1 MVLGILMT
9 YQVLARKWRPQRF
22 SELVGQEHVTKT
34 LKNAIK
40 RQRVAHAYLF
50 VGSRGVGKT
59 TAARLLAKSLNCSN
73 LVDGEPC
80 DQCESCKS
88 ILNGSSLDVIEI
100 DGASNNGVDNIRDL
114 RETVNYMPSS
124 GRYKI
129 YIIDEVHMLS
139 KSAWNAL
146 LKTLEEPPAHVK
158 FIFATTEADKV
169 LPTVV
174 SRCQRFDFK
183 FISPLL
189 IENKLREIADAEHI
203 FIEDAALSIIARAA
217 DGGMRDA
224 QSIFDQ
230 MIAFCGGDSSS
241 EVISEADVIEV
252 FGMTSTGDIMNV
264 IQFMYQ
270 DDVSALL
277 IHINS
282 LATQGRD
289 LDRFFME
296 LLNSLRNLLII
307 QCCRE
312 YESILEINSVETA
325 QLEQLSQHSAAM
337 TRTFLDILMVA
348 EGRLRGILNKRV
360 FLEVNLIRAM
370 KEAHSIDI
378 NEVISSFVEL
388 KNGSLPRQEIATPSF
403 QKKNEKLVSI
413 KNPVQIEQLEP
424 VEGFIGEVYDTS
436 VDELSSPSQVIPAFE
451 IPTSQPVE
459 SSELPSGQP
468 IVMDSTFTDYD
479 EALPVDAVTT
489 IQEISHQQAVF
500 SEELTETFVPT
511 PLLEPEVFSGV
522 PSLVPSDLWHQM
534 INSLTQE
541 HDTFKLVTVLKQMKP
556 VSFVNGIFEADFSD
570 DFDHLGYQLV
580 TKSRQKVE
588 LFLAQVSRISE
599 VKFVFKDFE
608 ELFPEVAKSDKI
620 KKQTNVV
627 VRDRVMKNPYVQY
640 TCQVFSGEVID
651 ARG

>member
-1 MVLGILMT
+1 MT

-34 LKNAIK
+34 LKNAIN
-40 RQRVAHAYLF
+40 RNRVAHAYLF

-59 TAARLLAKSLNCSN
+59 TAARLLAKSLNCLNS
-73 LVDGEPC
+73 VDGEPC

-189 IENKLREIADAEHI
+189 IEKKLREIADAEKI
-203 FIEDAALSIIARAA
+203 FIEDAALSVIARAA

-230 MIAFCGGDSSS
+230 MIAFCGGDSAT
-241 EVISEADVIEV
+241 ETISEADVIDV
-252 FGMTSTGDIMNV
+252 FGMTSTADLMNV
-264 IQFMYQ
+264 IQLMYQ
-270 DDVSALL
+270 DNVSGLL
-277 IHINS
+277 VHINF

-307 QCCRE
+307 QCCKE
-312 YESILEINSVETA
+312 YDAILEINSIEVAE
-325 QLEQLSQHSAAM
+325 LKKLSQFPTDM
-337 TRTFLDILMVA
+337 TRAFLDILMVA

-370 KEAHSIDI
+370 KEAHAVDI
-378 NEVISSFVEL
+378 NEVISAFVEL
-388 KNGSLPRQEIATPSF
+388 KDGNLPRQQIVTETV
-403 QKKNEKLVSI
+403 QKKNDKLEAVAELVSQSAPI
-413 KNPVQIEQLEP
+413 NVQDSVVQVNDLPIHEVIQP
-424 VEGFIGEVYDTS
+424 TVET
-436 VDELSSPSQVIPAFE
+436 
-451 IPTSQPVE
+451 
-459 SSELPSGQP
+459 LPSDNLPSLTQP
-468 IVMDSTFTDYD
+468 IENTPVVQEVVPAQAPSDYEERLSAD
-479 EALPVDAVTT
+479 RVISV
-489 IQEISHQQAVF
+489 QEIVHQVEPHAI
-500 SEELTETFVPT
+500 EPTETFIPPAPVDEVRNLPST
-511 PLLEPEVFSGV
+511 PVSNA
-522 PSLVPSDLWHQM
+522 DLWHQM
-534 INSLTQE
+534 IEQLSHE
-541 HDTFKLVTVLKQMKP
+541 HDSFKLITVLQQMKT
-556 VSFVNGIFEADFSD
+556 VSFANGIFEADFSD
-570 DFDHLGYQLV
+570 DFDHTGSQLV
-580 TKSRQKVE
+580 TQSKRKIEQLLTQISGQPSVTFSFTEFTEVFSEPVQTEVIQKKTNAAV
-588 LFLAQVSRISE
+588 LNRI
-599 VKFVFKDFE
+599 
-608 ELFPEVAKSDKI
+608 
-620 KKQTNVV
+620 T
-627 VRDRVMKNPYVQY
+627 KNPYIQY
-640 TCQVFSGEVID
+640 TCQAFSGEVVD

>member
-1 MVLGILMT
+1 MT

-34 LKNAIK
+34 LKNAIN

-73 LVDGEPC
+73 LLDGEPC
-80 DQCESCKS
+80 DRCESCKS

-189 IENKLREIADAEHI
+189 IEKKLREIADAEKI
-203 FIEDAALSIIARAA
+203 FIEDAALSVIARAA

-230 MIAFCGGDSSS
+230 MIAFCGGDSDL
-241 EVISEADVIEV
+241 EMISEADVIEV
-252 FGMTSTGDIMNV
+252 FGMTSTADIMNV
-264 IQFMYQ
+264 IQLMYQ
-270 DDVSALL
+270 DDVSGLL
-277 IHINS
+277 VHINS
-282 LATQGRD
+282 LASQGRD

-307 QCCRE
+307 QCCQQ
-312 YESILEINSVETA
+312 YDSILEINSAEII
-325 QLEQLSQHSAAM
+325 QLKKLSQFSATM

-370 KEAHSIDI
+370 KEAHAIDI
-378 NEVISSFVEL
+378 NEVISAFVEL
-388 KNGSLPRQEIATPSF
+388 KDGNLPRQEIAIQPI
-403 QKKNEKLVSI
+403 QKKNDKFVI
-413 KNPVQIEQLEP
+413 
-424 VEGFIGEVYDTS
+424 
-436 VDELSSPSQVIPAFE
+436 VDELPTVALPDPVGNLSEPVTPLISGFPDEPLVPA
-451 IPTSQPVE
+451 TDLVDDVAVVHSGQAVE
-459 SSELPSGQP
+459 SNLGAPDYSGTL
-468 IVMDSTFTDYD
+468 ST
-479 EALPVDAVTT
+479 DAVLNV
-489 IQEISHQQAVF
+489 QEISHHQQPLVV
-500 SEELTETFVPT
+500 EHTETFIPNIPNTVSDLSSET
-511 PLLEPEVFSGV
+511 PRTAA
-522 PSLVPSDLWHQM
+522 DLWHQM
-534 INSLTQE
+534 IELVSQE
-541 HDTFKLVTVLKQMKP
+541 HDSFKLTTVLQQMKAL
-556 VSFVNGIFEADFSD
+556 SFGNGIFEADFSD
-570 DFDHLGYQLV
+570 DFDHSGYHLV
-580 TKSRQKVE
+580 TAAKQKIE
-588 LFLAQVSRISE
+588 HFLSQISHDPSL
-599 VKFVFKDFE
+599 KLVFKEFE
-608 ELFPEVAKSDKI
+608 DVFPVSVEPDSI
-620 KKQTNVV
+620 TKKTNTA
-627 VRDRVMKNPYVQY
+627 VRNRVLDNVYVQY
-640 TCQVFSGEVID
+640 TCQAFSGEVID